1 MKSETNA
8 GCRGIPQLKLQILV
22 LGISASPLRTV
33 HLVFTGDLLLP
44 SSKPHLPTAHGVTHK
59 TLPIFETLC
68 PSTQRNVQD
77 VSTWTCT
84 AGSHN
89 CLGKATMTSVG
100 LGKTL
105 VIRVGGAGH
114 FQVLIWAHGIF
125 QMFVLSQCLRPPREA
140 GASIN
145 LLFIGGETE
154 ARRCLIT
161 LTYFDTYFINTYLKY
176 LF

>member
-84 AGSHN
+84 AGSHH
-89 CLGKATMTSVG
+89 CLGKARMTSVG

-105 VIRVGGAGH
+105 VIRVGGAGALPGVDLGPWH
-114 FQVLIWAHGIF
+114 LPDVCPLPVPSSSKGGRGIH
-125 QMFVLSQCLRPPREA
+125 
-140 GASIN
+140 
-145 LLFIGGETE
+145 
-154 ARRCLIT
+154 
-161 LTYFDTYFINTYLKY
+161 
-176 LF
+176 